1 MLNERLFY
9 FIHGLVTMYFLM
21 GGLHRVLRKEA
32 SRLERICG
40 YVLLYWF
47 VLEVKDLAFYTV
59 DEFRENYIS
68 NLLILIDITAVPVG
82 SYFIIELLRPGW
94 FTLRRALLLAS
105 PFLSTLTLYAI
116 TGAGWIVD
124 ATFILALCYAICFIG
139 YFPHAIRRYNRMLND
154 NYSNTERIHIRWL
167 KWALVLLLLCLAVWI
182 SSCYFTS
189 WITDSIYQMTL
200 MVQWVIILYYADR
213 QQAVEFA
220 PAQELAPKH
229 SSKNA
234 LSTTLQAKLE
244 QAMLIDKLWLNPHLT
259 LSDLAMQV
267 GTNRTYLSNYLND
280 TLHTT
285 FYDYIN
291 SFRMEAAMT
300 ELHNP
305 QSTLTMVEL
314 AEQCGFNSLST
325 FRRVFM
331 RATGC
336 SFNEYRRQMEQK
348 RAE

>member
-9 FIHGLVTMYFLM
+9 FIHGLTTMYFVM
-21 GGLHRVLRKEA
+21 GGLLRVRRPEA

-40 YVLLYWF
+40 YVLLFWF
-47 VLEVKDLAFYTV
+47 VLEVKDLTFYSA
-59 DEFRENYIS
+59 DEFRNNYLS

-94 FTLRRALLLAS
+94 FTLRRGLLLVS
-105 PFLSTLTLYAI
+105 PFLSTLALYAI
-116 TGAGWIVD
+116 TGVAWIVD
-124 ATFILALCYAICFIG
+124 ATFILALCYAICFICQ
-139 YFPHAIRRYNRMLND
+139 FPRAIQRYNQELNN
-154 NYSNTERIHIRWL
+154 NYSNTDRIHIRWL
-167 KWALVLLLLCLAVWI
+167 KWVLVLFMLCMAIWI
-182 SSCYFTS
+182 ASCYFTS
-189 WITDSIYQMTL
+189 WITDSLYQLTLMTL
-200 MVQWVIILYYADR
+200 WITILYFADG
-213 QQAVEFA
+213 QQTIEFT
-220 PAQELAPKH
+220 PSQEVAPKPLYD
-229 SSKNA
+229 N
-234 LSTTLQAKLE
+234 TLNISIQAKLE
-244 QAMLIDKLWLNPHLT
+244 QAMQIDKLWLNPHLT

-267 GTNRTYLSNYLND
+267 GTNRTYLSNYLNN
-280 TLHTT
+280 TLQTT

-291 SFRMEAAMT
+291 AFRMEAAMA

-336 SFNEYRRQMEQK
+336 SFNEYRHKMEQK
-348 RAE
+348 RTE